1 MPHHPEIRSLRPP
14 AVGKLSNSVIFKICT
29 LVNEM
34 VSREKKEHLKKSRQ
48 LLHNFDGMNGFVSFT
63 FKMDSKIII
72 FSALH
77 LVLHC
82 LQKYNLVQ

>member
-34 VSREKKEHLKKSRQ
+34 VSREKKEHLKKIK
-48 LLHNFDGMNGFVSFT
+48 T
-63 FKMDSKIII
+63 IIAI
-72 FSALH
+72 LF
-77 LVLHC
+77 
-82 LQKYNLVQ
+82 